1 MGGDQNCCRLDDHH
15 FQFQRFAIEHFDF
28 VTEHDRIAHRFM
40 TKLIRL
46 IALSLLMGGAAFA
59 ADKPRNL
66 LIITAD
72 DMNAD
77 SWFNCP
83 VAATPTLDAFAT
95 TCYRF
100 EQQHV
105 SAPICQPSRS
115 ALMTGRVPH
124 RNGAL
129 GFNPIRLDVPTLTEV
144 LSSNGFFTAAVNKIQ
159 HMTPPSKFN
168 WDVKFDG
175 SGKNPPMMRA
185 DFEKCLKAAHD
196 ANKPFFINA
205 NITDPHR
212 PFAGS
217 RERNDEEQKVERRK
231 KTKNEENAA
240 SVELYKPEQIIVPP
254 FLEDIPN
261 VRKEVA
267 QYFSSVRRLDQTFTG
282 LLAALKASGEE
293 ERTLIVFM
301 SDHGMSFPYAKA
313 TIYRNGT
320 WSPLLLRWKG
330 MPAKPQINR
339 TDMVSSVDVMPT
351 VLDVLGV
358 PKPPGLDGKSLVNLM
373 QGKEPHRDYVFTHV
387 NTVSSG
393 KAFPGR
399 CVRTKTKAYIWNSWP
414 NAKTRFKVEAMSGL
428 SFKALAVAAEK
439 DPKIAERVRMY
450 LYRTP
455 EEFYDEE
462 KDPSER
468 HNLVKDPSCQA
479 DIVHF
484 KKLLLEHMQKTDDPL
499 LAQFLKVSQ

>member
-1 MGGDQNCCRLDDHH
+1 ML
-15 FQFQRFAIEHFDF
+15 
-28 VTEHDRIAHRFM
+28 
-40 TKLIRL
+40 LL
-46 IALSLLMGGAAFA
+46 LSISSNA

-72 DMNAD
+72 DMNGD

-83 VAATPTLDAFAT
+83 VAATPNLDAFAK

-129 GFNPIRLDVPTLTEV
+129 GFNPINLDVPTLPEV
-144 LSSNGFFTAAVNKIQ
+144 LSSNGFFNAAVNKLQ
-159 HMTPPSKFN
+159 HMAPPQKFN
-168 WDVKFDG
+168 WDIKFDG
-175 SGKNPPMMRA
+175 SGKNPALIRA
-185 DFEKCLKAAHD
+185 DFEKCLKAAVD
-196 ANKPFFINA
+196 AKKPFFINV

-217 RERNDEEQKVERRK
+217 KGGNAEEQQVEGRA
-231 KTKNEENAA
+231 KTKNEANSAP
-240 SVELYKPEQIIVPP
+240 VELYKPEQIIVPA

-267 QYFSSVRRLDQTFTG
+267 QYFSSVRRLDHSFVEIM
-282 LLAALKASGEE
+282 AALKTSGEE
-293 ERTLIVFM
+293 DQTLIVFM

-313 TIYRNGT
+313 TVYRNGT

-330 MPAKPQINR
+330 MPTKPQVNR

-358 PKPPGLDGKSLVNLM
+358 KPPPGLDGRIAHSADGRQSAASRLRFHPCEYGQQWQSFSRPLRSHQNKSLHLEFM
-373 QGKEPHRDYVFTHV
+373 AGRQ
-387 NTVSSG
+387 NTLPCRSD
-393 KAFPGR
+393 
-399 CVRTKTKAYIWNSWP
+399 VRS
-414 NAKTRFKVEAMSGL
+414 VL
-428 SFKALAVAAEK
+428 
-439 DPKIAERVRMY
+439 
-450 LYRTP
+450 
-455 EEFYDEE
+455 
-462 KDPSER
+462 
-468 HNLVKDPSCQA
+468 
-479 DIVHF
+479 
-484 KKLLLEHMQKTDDPL
+484 
-499 LAQFLKVSQ
+499 